1 MLRPMIHDT
10 QCIKQIDAVF
20 HDIYIYIIALYT
32 YIYTYIY
39 IYISG
44 NIVGMKCRTDPFMI
58 VIS

>member
-20 HDIYIYIIALYT
+20 HDIYIYYSSI
-32 YIYTYIY
+32 YIYIYIY